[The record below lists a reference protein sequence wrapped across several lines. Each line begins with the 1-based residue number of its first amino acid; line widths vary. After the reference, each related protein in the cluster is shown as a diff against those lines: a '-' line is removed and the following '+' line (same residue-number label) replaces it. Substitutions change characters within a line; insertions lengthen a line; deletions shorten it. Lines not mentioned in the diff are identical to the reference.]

1 MRIGLM
7 ISACLGPKF
16 DAKMLQKASPLEFD
30 PQLFLSSCVE
40 LGFVQDVGGE
50 KVAWAH
56 GALM

>member
-56 GALM
+56 GA